1 MNNRHNHND
10 KDLSPACFY
19 LRKSREDQE
28 AEARGEGETLS
39 KHRKTLFR
47 LANEYNI
54 PITKVFE
61 EIVSGEN
68 VIHRP
73 VVIELLKEVA
83 EGKWNSVWCMDID
96 RLGRGKMQD
105 QGLIIDTFK
114 NSHTK
119 IVTPRKI
126 YDLDDDLDEE
136 YTEFEAFMA
145 RKELKIIT
153 RRLQGGRIRSIEEG
167 NYLGTLPPYGYLIEK
182 KDRKRYLIKN
192 PKQAKPTE
200 LIWRLYHH
208 EDMGT
213 NKIANELNSLG
224 YVSYTGKKWTA
235 PSILVILKNPVYAG
249 VIAWKKKEQKKSSVP
264 GKKRDTRS
272 RPRNEQ
278 IWVHDAHE
286 PYVTLEEFN
295 KVQAMLAKKYHP
307 PYQLLNGITNPL
319 AGLIKCDLCGSS
331 MIYRP
336 YVHQQYPH
344 LMCYNRHCNNKS
356 CRFEYVERAVTE
368 GLTAWLDEYQAQWEN
383 FKLPENQDNRIN
395 RKNKAYQNLQKE
407 LAELEQQK
415 DKLHD
420 FLEKGI
426 YDAKIY
432 QDRFTKLSNQISQA
446 ETAIV
451 EAEQSL
457 ANEIQ
462 YEKSRKDIIPKL
474 AHVLD
479 VYKETVDATIKNKLL
494 KSVLEQATYRKEPH
508 QKNDD
513 FTLVLYPRLPN
524 LLLDR

>member
-1 MNNRHNHND
+1 MNNRRNND
-10 KDLSPACFY
+10 KDLGPACFY

-39 KHRKTLFR
+39 KHRKALFK
-47 LANEYNI
+47 LAKEYGVA
-54 PITKVFE
+54 ITKVFE
-61 EIVSGEN
+61 EVVSGEN

-73 VVIELLKEVA
+73 VVIELLKEVE

-153 RRLQGGRIRSIEEG
+153 RRLQGGRLRSIEDG

-192 PKQAKPTE
+192 PKQAKPTA
-200 LIWRLYHH
+200 LIWRLYRH

-213 NKIANELNSLG
+213 SKIANELNRLG
-224 YVSYTGKKWTA
+224 YLSYTGKIWTA
-235 PSILVILKNPVYAG
+235 PSVLVILKNPVYAG
-249 VIAWKKKEQKKSSVP
+249 IVAWKKKEQKKSIVP

-278 IWVHDAHE
+278 IWVYDAHE
-286 PYVTLEEFN
+286 PYVTIEEFN
-295 KVQAMLAKKYHP
+295 KVQDMLAKRYHP
-307 PYQLLNGITNPL
+307 PYRLLNGITNPL

-344 LMCYNRHCNNKS
+344 LMCYNRHCTNKS
-356 CRFEYVERAVTE
+356 CRFEYVEREVIE
-368 GLTAWLDEYQAQWEN
+368 GLTTWLDEYQTQWEN
-383 FKLPENQDNRIN
+383 FRLPERQDNRIN
-395 RKNKAYQNLQKE
+395 RKNKAYHNLQKE
-407 LAELEQQK
+407 LVGLEQQK
-415 DKLHD
+415 NKLYD
-420 FLEKGI
+420 LLEKGI
-426 YDAKIY
+426 YDEKIY
-432 QDRFTKLSNQISQA
+432 RDRSKKLSERISKA
-446 ETAIV
+446 ETAIL
-451 EAEQSL
+451 ETRQLL
-457 ANEIQ
+457 AKELQ
-462 YEKSRKDIIPKL
+462 HEKARKDIVPKL
-474 AHVLD
+474 EHVLD
-479 VYKETVDATIKNKLL
+479 VYKETADAAIKNKLL
-494 KSVLEQATYRKEPH
+494 KSVLEQATYRKEAH

-513 FTLVLYPRLPN
+513 FTLVLYPRLPK